1 MVSFGLGTIPLMI
14 LAALSGS
21 FISLRLRN
29 LFKKIY
35 PLLLIVFAMLFILRG
50 FQLEI
55 PNDWYMI
62 QLLTG
67 RAFCH

>member
-35 PLLLIVFAMLFILRG
+35 PLSVVLRYKSKRISW
-50 FQLEI
+50 L
-55 PNDWYMI
+55 
-62 QLLTG
+62 
-67 RAFCH
+67 